1 MYDFF
6 KNIAE
11 KNSCSLA
18 GACSIHPSVS
28 ALYQII
34 LNEVR
39 EISSYL
45 VKLKAFEISD
55 KKALDLA
62 IDGLSIFLINT
73 SYNQKKY
80 LDFIQ
85 ELNESKKEIKEK
97 YIKYCEENKLPC
109 ELIKPSFDFSKM
121 MTISDLI
128 NFAQSNLI
136 NIQKNIDKQKL
147 RLFELI
153 TLFSRLCAIEI
164 IKIKKFDK
172 DYSDY
177 GYEVLRFFALTNS
190 YSIRNE
196 KIKRRIYEFS
206 DFALKISEKLSLIY
220 QEKYGTKENAKT
232 NSSLLDG
239 RCILVSGDDLNE
251 LEKLLNTIENYETK
265 EKINVYTHGP
275 LFLAHFYP
283 YFKNNKNLKG
293 HFGADNAEYDFSIFN
308 GTILITQNFIQKIDS
323 LYKGEIFSNKL
334 ISFSKVIDIKDGDYI
349 PVVESALNLSGCKK
363 SKIATTIEINYDRQK
378 IKKFIEEA
386 NVEEIIVI
394 SGLLDGE
401 SQVSDYEGK
410 KIVEIS
416 CPLEGDILL
425 ESISKLK
432 EKDIKITVF
441 LAQCN
446 LTNLGVLLT
455 LLNQN
460 IDLNIATCPH
470 ALINPHILEC
480 LKEDFNVSII

>member
-28 ALYQII
+28 ALYQVV

-45 VKLKAFEISD
+45 VKLKAFEIID
-55 KKALDLA
+55 KKAINLS

-80 LDFIQ
+80 LDFLQ
-85 ELNESKKEIKEK
+85 ELNQTKKEIKEK
-97 YIKYCEENKLPC
+97 YTKYCEENKLPC
-109 ELIKPSFDFSKM
+109 ELIRPCFDFSKFV
-121 MTISDLI
+121 TISDLI
-128 NFAQSNLI
+128 NFAQSDFASI
-136 NIQKNIDKQKL
+136 PKNADKQKM

-164 IKIKKFDK
+164 TKIRKFENECL
-172 DYSDY
+172 DY
-177 GYEVLRFFALTNS
+177 GFEILRFFALTNS

-220 QEKYGTKENAKT
+220 QEKYGIKENAKT

-239 RCILVSGDDLNE
+239 HCILVSGDDLDE
-251 LEKLLNTIENYETK
+251 LEKLLNVIEKYETK

-293 HFGADNAEYDFSIFN
+293 HFGTDNAEYDFSIFN
-308 GTILITQNFIQKIDS
+308 GAILITQNFIQKIDS

-334 ISFSKVIDIKDGDYI
+334 ISFSKVIDIKDDNYM
-349 PVVESALNLSGCKK
+349 PVVESALNLNSCKK
-363 SKIATTIEINYDRQK
+363 SKESTTIEINYDRQK
-378 IKKFIEEA
+378 IKKFIKEA

-394 SGLLDGE
+394 SGLLDGK
-401 SQVSDYEGK
+401 SQVSDYDGK

-425 ESISKLK
+425 ESITKLK

-446 LTNLGVLLT
+446 LTNLGVLLM
-455 LLNQN
+455 LLNKD
-460 IDLNIATCPH
+460 IDLNIASCPH
-470 ALINPHILEC
+470 TIINPHVLES
-480 LKEDFNVSII
+480 LKEDFGVRII